1 MTTQRQMT
9 QAYVAQEQVIAALC
23 AIDETDLASR
33 LELCATVRRNRHGG
47 DGWPRTCRC
56 AACVWCRPPL
66 IRGWWL
72 GMCQWAAKAT
82 TSSLAII
89 PIDSSAR
96 LPVVVRR
103 LRRGLRDVRD
113 RQARHRRRW
122 RAVGFAGMTS
132 GNGTALVLVAHEG
145 VDRREILDVLGRR
158 WPTIAVKNLEQEQPA
173 VAMTAGDAADLGWCR
188 RGTEPLRIIILPQH
202 DPKPII
208 AAIIEPMPVIV

>member
-1 MTTQRQMT
+1 MTTQQQMT

-23 AIDETDLASR
+23 AIDETDLAIR

-89 PIDSSAR
+89 PIESSVR

-103 LRRGLRDVRD
+103 LRRGLRDIRD
-113 RQARHRRRW
+113 RMARRRHRW
-122 RAVGFAGMTS
+122 RAVGFAGMAS
-132 GNGTALVLVAHEG
+132 GTGVALALVAHEG
-145 VDRREILDVLGRR
+145 VDRREVLDVLGRR
-158 WPTIAVKNLEQEQPA
+158 WPTIAVKNLEQERPA
-173 VAMTAGDAADLGWCR
+173 VAMTAGDAADLGSRR
-188 RGTEPLRIIILPQH
+188 RGTEPLRIVVLPQR
-202 DPKPII
+202 DRQPTVPS
-208 AAIIEPMPVIV
+208 IIEPMPIV